1 MYTSRYCC
9 YFAFVKVTLKRL
21 LLVVCILLAISGIIS
36 GSCGK
41 IITDSISIGV
51 DFYID
56 EGQKVVMVLSRL
68 MRLRNM

>member
-1 MYTSRYCC
+1 M
-9 YFAFVKVTLKRL
+9 TLKRL

-41 IITDSISIGV
+41 IITDSLSIGV

-56 EGQKVVMVLSRL
+56 EGQKVVIVLSRL
-68 MRLRNM
+68 TRLRNM